1 MGADPIAV
9 PAAPSMSHARG
20 RWPVTETKWSQVL
33 RAFGEPSR
41 SSRDAMEWLCMTYRG
56 PLLAFARS
64 IEPNQER
71 ADDLL
76 QGFLASLLEAVAG
89 PKPNGFSS
97 ASKDR
102 GRFRSFLRS
111 AFHNYVRNARKMD
124 LRRKRGGRAEHVDVD
139 CHEVECDAPLSDR
152 LYDRTWAQALLDR
165 ALVRLEEEQRRAGK
179 GALFDALRERLSD
192 DDGAA
197 LREVGE
203 RLGMKE
209 NAVKQ
214 SLHRL
219 RIRYGAILRAEV
231 SETVARPDDVAAE
244 LADLREAWREGVRS

>member
-1 MGADPIAV
+1 MAADPIAV
-9 PAAPSMSHARG
+9 SAAPSMSHARG

-41 SSRDAMEWLCMTYRG
+41 DSRDAMEWLCTKYRG

-64 IEPNQER
+64 IETDPTR

-76 QGFLASLLEAVAG
+76 QEFFASLIEAAAG
-89 PKPNGFSS
+89 LRPNGFASV
-97 ASKDR
+97 SKDR

-111 AFHNYVRNARKMD
+111 AFHNYVRNARKLD
-124 LRRKRGGRAEHVDVD
+124 LRVKVGGRAEHVDVD
-139 CHEVECDAPLSDR
+139 CHEVECDAPLPDR
-152 LYDRTWAQALLDR
+152 LYDRAWGQTLLDR
-165 ALVRLEEEQRRAGK
+165 ALARLEEEQRRAGK
-179 GALFDALRERLSD
+179 GARFEALRERLTD
-192 DDGAA
+192 NDGDA
-197 LREVGE
+197 LREVAE

-214 SLHRL
+214 SLHQL

-231 SETVARPDDVAAE
+231 CETVARPEDVDAE
-244 LADLREAWREGVRS
+244 LADLREAWRQDVRS

>member
-1 MGADPIAV
+1 MAADPIAV

-20 RWPVTETKWSQVL
+20 RWPTTETKWSQVL

-41 SSRDAMEWLCMTYRG
+41 SSRDAMEWLCITYRG
-56 PLLAFARS
+56 PLLVFARS
-64 IEPNQER
+64 IEPDPTR

-76 QGFLASLLEAVAG
+76 QEFLASMLEVAAG
-89 PKPNGFSS
+89 LRRNGFASV
-97 ASKDR
+97 SKDR

-111 AFHNYVRNARKMD
+111 AFHNYVRNARKTD
-124 LRRKRGGRAEHVDVD
+124 LRRKRGGGAEHVDVD
-139 CHEVECDAPLSDR
+139 CHQVESDAPLSDR

-165 ALVRLEEEQRRAGK
+165 ALARLEEEQRRAGK

-192 DDGAA
+192 EDGAA

-231 SETVARPDDVAAE
+231 CETVARPEDVDAE
-244 LADLREAWREGVRS
+244 LADLREAWRQDVRS